1 MQSVKVKKE
10 VDLGEILKLLK
21 LDANKE
27 SDFFTQPVEVK
38 EHAVYP
44 IANNGSASTPF
55 YTALCLWVGAVL
67 FSSVATTDVY
77 LEGKD
82 KNAFLNGTIFSTDV
96 YFHCHGIGQAL
107 IVTLGNYFALG
118 VDVRNPAYSVWFAVL
133 IAITFM
139 IMVYVLVALFG
150 NVGKGIAIIILVL
163 SISGGV
169 GTTQFK
175 SQVNSSK

>member
-1 MQSVKVKKE
+1 LIINDWPNIKTGLHKAANAIRKGEKE

-82 KNAFLNGTIFSTDV
+82 KKRFSKREQFSARMFTFIV
-96 YFHCHGIGQAL
+96 MGIGQAL

-139 IMVYVLVALFG
+139 IMVYVL
-150 NVGKGIAIIILVL
+150 
-163 SISGGV
+163 
-169 GTTQFK
+169 
-175 SQVNSSK
+175 